1 MIQVDTSMLAILVT
15 VLISLV
21 AFAFG
26 YGILTNKVKNDRYDI
41 EELKSCYKQIDEK
54 LDKISTD
61 VARIGAK
68 LNGGQ

>member
-1 MIQVDTSMLAILVT
+1 MQVDSATIAIVVT
-15 VLISLV
+15 VLLSLI

-26 YGILTNKVKNDRYDI
+26 YGILTNKVKNDHYDI
-41 EELKSCYKQIDEK
+41 EELKKCYRDIDNK

-68 LNGGQ
+68 LNGK